1 MTSKYYFGIIDES
14 ANNCTQNLSNINHHK
29 VNSMSNKY
37 FALLPLAVLISGV
50 AQAAPA
56 NPYYVGVRLGD
67 ANYSH
72 FEQNGHTSNLGLK
85 QNDLGAGIFA
95 GYNIAPWFA
104 FETGYTWLGDAQI
117 NHQNIKQHAFDLT
130 GKATWHLNDSW
141 DLFAKA
147 GGSYMLTTYHG
158 NGISDTDDHLVSTVG
173 AGVEYQ
179 LTDHL
184 STRIEYQYYH
194 DLSSKPRGTDLSYKF
209 DTNFYGLSLVYNW
222 GAAPVVVDTIAP
234 AMAQT
239 VTIEPSTLSLGFG
252 VNQYKLTTANENALQ
267 PMMKRLTRYP
277 SAKIVVTGYTS
288 NTGTAANNLI
298 LSEKRAHAVASEL
311 AKYVVN
317 PVQVTAQGMGQQHP
331 IASNATAEGRAQNRR
346 VEISSPALKIA
357 TEAASE
363 R

>member
-1 MTSKYYFGIIDES
+1 MALLAKFAD
-14 ANNCTQNLSNINHHK
+14 NCIHNLFNINHYK
-29 VNSMSNKY
+29 VNRMSNKY

-72 FEQNGHTSNLGLK
+72 FEQNNHASNLGLK
-85 QNDLGAGIFA
+85 QHDLGAGIFA
-95 GYNIAPWFA
+95 GYNITPWFA
-104 FETGYTWLGDAQI
+104 VETGYTWLGDAQV

-130 GKATWHLNDSW
+130 GKATWHVNDSW
-141 DLFAKA
+141 GLFAKA
-147 GGSYMLTTYHG
+147 GGSYMLTAYHG
-158 NGISDTDDHLVSTVG
+158 NGVSDTDDHLVGTVG

-184 STRIEYQYYH
+184 STRLEYQYYH
-194 DLSSKPRGTDLSYKF
+194 DLSSKPRGTDLAYNF

-222 GAAPVVVDTIAP
+222 GAAPVVDTIAP
-234 AMAQT
+234 AIAQT
-239 VTIEPSTLSLGFG
+239 VTIEPSTLSLDYG
-252 VNQYKLTTANENALQ
+252 VNQYKLTAANERALQ
-267 PMMKRLTRYP
+267 PMAKRLTRYP
-277 SAKIVVTGYTS
+277 SATIVVTGYTS
-288 NTGTAANNLI
+288 NTGTAAYNQA

-311 AKYVVN
+311 AKYVTN
-317 PVQVTAQGMGQQHP
+317 PAQVTAQGMGEQHP
-331 IASNATAEGRAQNRR
+331 ITTNATAEGRAQNRR
-346 VEISSPALKIA
+346 VEITSPALKIA

>member
-1 MTSKYYFGIIDES
+1 MTSKCYFGIIDVS
-14 ANNCTQNLSNINHHK
+14 ADNCTQNLSNINHYE

-50 AQAAPA
+50 AQAAPV

-72 FEQNGHTSNLGLK
+72 FEQNDHISHPGLK
-85 QNDLGAGIFA
+85 TNNLGAGIFA
-95 GYNIAPWFA
+95 GYNITPWFA
-104 FETGYTWLGDAQI
+104 VETGYTWLGDAQF

-130 GKATWHLNDSW
+130 GKTTWHVNDSW
-141 DLFAKA
+141 GLFAKA
-147 GGSYMLTTYHG
+147 GGSYMLTAYHG
-158 NGISDTDDHLVSTVG
+158 KGISDTDDHLVGTVG
-173 AGVEYQ
+173 AGVEYK

-184 STRIEYQYYH
+184 STRLEYQFYH
-194 DLSSKPRGTDLSYKF
+194 DLSSKPRGTDLNYKF
-209 DTNFYGLSLVYNW
+209 NTNFYGLSLVYNW
-222 GAAPVVVDTIAP
+222 GAKSVVVDTIAP

-239 VTIEPSTLSLGFG
+239 VTIEPSTLSLGYG
-252 VNQYKLTTANENALQ
+252 VNKYKLTAANERALQ
-267 PMMKRLTRYP
+267 PMAKRLTRYP

-288 NTGTAANNLI
+288 NTGTTAYNQT
-298 LSEKRAHAVASEL
+298 LSEKRAHAVAAEL

-317 PVQVTAQGMGQQHP
+317 PAQVTAQGMGEQHP
-331 IASNATAEGRAQNRR
+331 IASNDTAEGRAQNRR
-346 VEISSPALKIA
+346 VEITSPALKIA